1 MKMLDKICIG
11 TMIRAN
17 MAKDKVKEFLQEQDG
32 VSNVVATIIIL
43 LIVVLLIGAFWDR
56 LKEWINTAIGRI
68 MTASTATCPRSFFLS
83 IRCSSPLRF

>member
-56 LKEWINTAIGRI
+56 LKEWINAIMGQI
-68 MTASTATCPRSFFLS
+68 FGTSYNASGLGGH
-83 IRCSSPLRF
+83 

>member
-1 MKMLDKICIG
+1 MKMLGKICIG
-11 TMIRAN
+11 AMIRAN

-56 LKEWINTAIGRI
+56 LKEWINAIMDQIFG
-68 MTASTATCPRSFFLS
+68 TSYNASGLGGH
-83 IRCSSPLRF
+83 

>member
-1 MKMLDKICIG
+1 MKMLDKIYIG
-11 TMIRAN
+11 AMIRAN

-56 LKEWINTAIGRI
+56 LKEWIGAIMDQIFG
-68 MTASTATCPRSFFLS
+68 TSYNASGLGGH
-83 IRCSSPLRF
+83 

>member
-17 MAKDKVKEFLQEQDG
+17 MAKDKVKEFLQKQDG

-56 LKEWINTAIGRI
+56 LKEWIGAIMDQIFG
-68 MTASTATCPRSFFLS
+68 TSYNASGLGGN
-83 IRCSSPLRF
+83 

>member
-1 MKMLDKICIG
+1 
-11 TMIRAN
+11 MIRAN

-56 LKEWINTAIGRI
+56 LKEWINAIMDQIFG
-68 MTASTATCPRSFFLS
+68 TSYNASGLGGH
-83 IRCSSPLRF
+83 

>member
-1 MKMLDKICIG
+1 
-11 TMIRAN
+11 

-56 LKEWINTAIGRI
+56 LKEWINAIMDQIFG
-68 MTASTATCPRSFFLS
+68 TSYNASGLGGH
-83 IRCSSPLRF
+83 

>member
-56 LKEWINTAIGRI
+56 LKEWINAIMDQIFG
-68 MTASTATCPRSFFLS
+68 TSYNASGLGGH
-83 IRCSSPLRF
+83 

>member
-1 MKMLDKICIG
+1 MKMLDNICIG
-11 TMIRAN
+11 AMIRAN

-56 LKEWINTAIGRI
+56 LKEWINAIMDQNFG
-68 MTASTATCPRSFFLS
+68 TSYNASGLGGH
-83 IRCSSPLRF
+83 

>member
-1 MKMLDKICIG
+1 MLDKICIG
-11 TMIRAN
+11 AMIRAN

-56 LKEWINTAIGRI
+56 LKEWINAIMDQIFG
-68 MTASTATCPRSFFLS
+68 TSYNASGLGGH
-83 IRCSSPLRF
+83 

>member
-11 TMIRAN
+11 AMIRAI
-17 MAKDKVKEFLQEQDG
+17 MAKDKVKVFLQEQDG

-56 LKEWINTAIGRI
+56 LKEWIGAIMDQIFG
-68 MTASTATCPRSFFLS
+68 TSYNASGLGGN
-83 IRCSSPLRF
+83 

>member
-1 MKMLDKICIG
+1 MKMLDNICIG
-11 TMIRAN
+11 AMIRAN

-56 LKEWINTAIGRI
+56 LKEWINAIMDQIFG
-68 MTASTATCPRSFFLS
+68 TSYNASGLGGH
-83 IRCSSPLRF
+83 

>member
-11 TMIRAN
+11 VMIRAN

-56 LKEWINTAIGRI
+56 LKEWIGAIMDQIFG
-68 MTASTATCPRSFFLS
+68 TSYNASGLGGN
-83 IRCSSPLRF
+83 

>member
-43 LIVVLLIGAFWDR
+43 LTVVLLIGAFWDR
-56 LKEWINTAIGRI
+56 LKEWIGAIMDQIFG
-68 MTASTATCPRSFFLS
+68 TSYNASGLGGH
-83 IRCSSPLRF
+83 

>member
-11 TMIRAN
+11 AMIRAN
-17 MAKDKVKEFLQEQDG
+17 MAKDKVKEILQEQDG

-56 LKEWINTAIGRI
+56 LKEWIGAIMDQIFG
-68 MTASTATCPRSFFLS
+68 TSYNASGLGGN
-83 IRCSSPLRF
+83 

>member
-1 MKMLDKICIG
+1 MEMLDKICIG
-11 TMIRAN
+11 AMIRAN

-56 LKEWINTAIGRI
+56 LKEWINAIMDQIFG
-68 MTASTATCPRSFFLS
+68 TSYNASGLGGH
-83 IRCSSPLRF
+83 

>member
-43 LIVVLLIGAFWDR
+43 LIVVLLISAFWGR
-56 LKEWINTAIGRI
+56 LKEWINAIRNQI
-68 MTASTATCPRSFFLS
+68 FEKSYNASGLGGH
-83 IRCSSPLRF
+83 